1 MVYQGGNL
9 SKLFAICIYHPEL
22 EHGSIVA
29 EAEANI
35 EMIIPQQT
43 ETCWQERMMKP
54 ELCVL
59 CTEMIIC

>member
-29 EAEANI
+29 EAEANT
-35 EMIIPQQT
+35 EMIMPQQT
-43 ETCWQERMMKP
+43 ETC
-54 ELCVL
+54 
-59 CTEMIIC
+59 